1 MTKQNSAQQDSIN
14 FFQQKI
20 QSLQSM
26 THAMFMTQHENNILT
41 KGPEYLSLR
50 LNWIDAIFAEAGELI
65 ESTGY
70 KWWKKTDLDV
80 ENCKTELVDIW
91 HFLMSMFINRTH
103 NSADAEELIKRM
115 VVSNSNLFG
124 PIHQSEE
131 TLTRMFEGH
140 VITGEE
146 ISYQTKKLVKR
157 VLNNEEPQVVILAF
171 IDIMTALNLSF
182 NELYTRYMI
191 KNALN
196 RLRQR
201 NGYTEGTYRK
211 TWMSPLTRIPV
222 EDNYAALGLVM
233 GKNFSNV
240 EEVVDILQA
249 YYNDPK
255 SVVSDKV
262 KK

>member
-1 MTKQNSAQQDSIN
+1 MSKKESAQQQSMQ

-20 QSLQSM
+20 QSLQGM

-50 LNWIDAIFAEAGELI
+50 LNWVDAIFAEAGELI

-70 KWWKKTDLDV
+70 KWWKKHELDV
-80 ENCKTELVDIW
+80 ENCKVELVDIW
-91 HFLMSMFINRTH
+91 HFIMSMLINRTTDA
-103 NSADAEELIKRM
+103 NSAEDVIKHL
-115 VVSNSNLFG
+115 VLANSNLFG

-131 TLTRMFEGH
+131 TLMRMFDGH

-146 ISYQTKKLVKR
+146 ISYQTKKLTKR
-157 VLNNEEPQVVILAF
+157 VLNNEEPQVLILAF

-211 TWMSPLTRIPV
+211 TWLSPITRFPV
-222 EDNYAALGLVM
+222 EDNVAALGLVM
-233 GKNFSNV
+233 GKNFGGV
-240 EEVVDILQA
+240 EEAVAILQE
-249 YYNDPK
+249 YYSDPK
-255 SVVSDKV
+255 SVVSDKTE
-262 KK
+262 